1 MPRPLICKTQEADLH
16 ICSHVQLAI
25 WPPIHASLKV
35 AIDCCSNSN
44 KPFLSQK
51 ITDPQVTDQSQA
63 NVRDTVDPTS
73 TETGGPATLR
83 SRGEEE
89 IPRNP
94 DFTDFE
100 EQLRE
105 IDTAISET
113 ATNPEGSPFPDPS
126 PDFEEDKEGIL
137 GISKLNEKENKGGRQ
152 KELQVGPSTKVDLV
166 LMDLDSAI
174 PTQNNATLGQASSQA
189 QILFSIGPHN
199 QKPSCEAEI
208 RKVRGPAQKK
218 TKQVTNVMGK
228 ENAWKKGR
236 DTNKGDVEVNEMMMK
251 SEDDEMGSKR
261 KSRLPLVDIT
271 MEEEAASVA
280 IYGRDVAATK
290 VDRFLPGLG
299 GACYNNMLGNM
310 EE

>member
-1 MPRPLICKTQEADLH
+1 MVIASTRSGVGRTDPTSEVGAEKDEA
-16 ICSHVQLAI
+16 
-25 WPPIHASLKV
+25 
-35 AIDCCSNSN
+35 
-44 KPFLSQK
+44 LSVYR
-51 ITDPQVTDQSQA
+51 TDPQVTDQSQA

-271 MEEEAASVA
+271 MEEEAVKKQKMEGEVWTLSKIMATQLGSA
-280 IYGRDVAATK
+280 VAAGQP
-290 VDRFLPGLG
+290 RR
-299 GACYNNMLGNM
+299 
-310 EE
+310 EQ

>member
-1 MPRPLICKTQEADLH
+1 MVIASTRSGVGRTDPTSEAGAGKDE
-16 ICSHVQLAI
+16 A
-25 WPPIHASLKV
+25 
-35 AIDCCSNSN
+35 
-44 KPFLSQK
+44 LSVHR
-51 ITDPQVTDQSQA
+51 TDPQVTDQSQA
-63 NVRDTVDPTS
+63 NVRDIVDPTS

-89 IPRNP
+89 ILRNP

-105 IDTAISET
+105 IGAAISET
-113 ATNPEGSPFPDPS
+113 ATNPEESPFPDPS
-126 PDFEEDKEGIL
+126 PDFEEDKERIL
-137 GISKLNEKENKGGRQ
+137 GISKLNEKENKEGRQ
-152 KELQVGPSTKVDLV
+152 EELQVGPSTKVDLV

-174 PTQNNATLGQASSQA
+174 PIQNNAALGQAPSQA

-199 QKPSCEAEI
+199 QKPPCKAEI
-208 RKVRGPAQKK
+208 RKIRGPAQKK

-251 SEDDEMGSKR
+251 SEDDEVGSKR

-271 MEEEAASVA
+271 MEEEAVKKQKMEGEVLTLSKIMATQLGSA
-280 IYGRDVAATK
+280 VAAGQP
-290 VDRFLPGLG
+290 RR
-299 GACYNNMLGNM
+299 
-310 EE
+310 EQ